1 VVVGDIINDI
11 LVKPASPVVRGSDT
25 VSVIKALPGG
35 SAATQAAWMARLGL
49 DVVFAGRCGARD
61 ADFHR
66 RSLEASGVRAVVA
79 ADPDAD
85 TGVIVIMVS
94 PDGERTMFTDRG
106 ANLRLRLSDVP
117 AGLLD
122 GASVLHLT
130 GYTFFSAGLLEVAL
144 SLIAAAR
151 ARGVLVTIDPGSAAF
166 LAQLTP
172 GEFLRWTSGSAVCFP
187 NLDEAR
193 VLSGSDSDPAAMAAG
208 LAEHYGAVV
217 VKLGGGGCVLA
228 TAGSEPVYVAA
239 HQVDVQDTTGAGD
252 AFCGAFLSS
261 WLSSSGG
268 TSTSG
273 GTSSPGGPSTSGGA
287 SAARALAEAAAVA
300 VRTAATA
307 VTALGGRPPA
317 AAALRAA
324 PMIMGSS

>member
-1 VVVGDIINDI
+1 LWFPVSSDAAGFPGGGPRVVVVGDVINDI
-11 LVKPASPVVRGSDT
+11 VVKPASPVARGSDT

-35 SAATQAAWMARLGL
+35 SAATQAAWMAHLGL

-66 RSLEASGVRAVVA
+66 RSLAASGVRAVVA

-106 ANLRLRLSDVP
+106 ANLRLRPSDVP

-122 GASVLHLT
+122 DVSVLHLT
-130 GYTFFSAGLLEVAL
+130 GYTFFTAELREVAL
-144 SLIAAAR
+144 SLIGAAR

-166 LAQLTP
+166 LAELPP
-172 GEFLRWTSGSAVCFP
+172 GEFLRWTSGAAVCFP

-193 VLSGSDSDPAAMAAG
+193 VLTGSDSDPAAMASS
-208 LAEHYGAVV
+208 LAEYYGAVV

-228 TAGSEPVYVAA
+228 VAGSAPVFVPAP
-239 HQVDVQDTTGAGD
+239 QVDVQDTTGAGD

-261 WLSSSGG
+261 WLCAGF
-268 TSTSG
+268 T
-273 GTSSPGGPSTSGGA
+273 
-287 SAARALAEAAAVA
+287 AAGFTAAAGSLTEAAAFA

-307 VTALGGRPPA
+307 VTTLGGRP
-317 AAALRAA
+317 RAA
-324 PMIMGSS
+324 S